1 MRFVY
6 YSAAWCAPCK
16 RVRPWVEAMAEEFGA
31 ELETVDIGKEPVEGL
46 LSVPTLDIIV
56 NGELLKRIVRW
67 SSASALAREVE
78 EVMG

>member
-1 MRFVY
+1 MRFIY

-16 RVRPWVEAMAEEFGA
+16 RVWPWVDAVAEEFGA
-31 ELETVDIGKEPVEGL
+31 RVDRVDIDHGPVEGVM
-46 LSVPTLDIIV
+46 SVPTLDIVV

-67 SSASALAREVE
+67 SSARALAREVE